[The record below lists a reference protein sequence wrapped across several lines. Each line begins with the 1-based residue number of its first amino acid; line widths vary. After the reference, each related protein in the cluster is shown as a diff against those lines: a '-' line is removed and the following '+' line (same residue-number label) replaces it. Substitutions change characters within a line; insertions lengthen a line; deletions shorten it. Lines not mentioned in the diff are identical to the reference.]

1 MKMTQQKYKVSKKVV
16 KESDLNQQKRKP
28 GKPIHSFKA
37 SKIPLSV
44 SLAKKGPLIF
54 DLTS

>member
-1 MKMTQQKYKVSKKVV
+1 MTQQNNKISKKRVKVSDLKK
-16 KESDLNQQKRKP
+16 KKRKP
-28 GKPIHSFKA
+28 GESIHIFKV